1 MQLSDSDRNNLRHYY
16 IFIKSSSE
24 FFQFKL
30 LKGTLLQDF
39 LFVFLFRLSR
49 PRIHILKYFRVLISF
64 KDPPLF
70 FKKRMQHFYTMN
82 RLKNKDFFLLFTY
95 PKVNITKY
103 TYNSFVLKLCLT
115 LYKAMV

>member
-1 MQLSDSDRNNLRHYY
+1 MQLSDSDRNILRHYY

-49 PRIHILKYFRVLISF
+49 PRIHILKYFRVLYTVVSVSQKYLTQNSKISF
-64 KDPPLF
+64 EDPPLF
-70 FKKRMQHFYTMN
+70 FKKRMQHFYSMN
-82 RLKNKDFFLLFTY
+82 RLKNKDFF
-95 PKVNITKY
+95 
-103 TYNSFVLKLCLT
+103 SFIYLVIS
-115 LYKAMV
+115 

>member
-1 MQLSDSDRNNLRHYY
+1 MQLSDSDRNILRHYY

-49 PRIHILKYFRVLISF
+49 PRIHILKYFRVLFSF
-64 KDPPLF
+64 SFTEIFDPKF
-70 FKKRMQHFYTMN
+70 EN
-82 RLKNKDFFLLFTY
+82 
-95 PKVNITKY
+95 
-103 TYNSFVLKLCLT
+103 
-115 LYKAMV
+115 